1 VETLLQGLAARYARL
16 LFVLFFAAGSLLAP
30 RAALADDVA
39 DEADVEFA
47 FGAERYQAGDFR
59 LALIHFLASNRL
71 AKNRNVLFNIA
82 RCYEQLK
89 QYPEAYRYYS
99 RALVGETDS
108 TEIAKGREAIARIAP
123 RVALLSIETE
133 PPGARLYLDRKD
145 LGERGTAPQEIALP
159 PETYR
164 VLAELDG
171 FEDAESEPIEITV
184 GRERKVV
191 LKLTRIVGT
200 VRVQGPAGAA
210 VRVDAENVPS
220 VCQAPCEVKVTPGQ
234 HTIILER
241 PGHRTLHMPVS
252 ILANAVSAMNPE
264 MVPETG
270 TLVINSDERDAEV
283 LIDGSV
289 EGFTPALINV
299 PVGRHRVR
307 VNSQGF
313 LPYRREVQIRPNQQT
328 VLKVELQSSDA
339 VEAASRVSESAEDAP
354 ASVSLI
360 GAQELHAMRYPTL
373 AEALR
378 GTRGTYLSD
387 DRGYATVGFRGFSR
401 PGAYG
406 NRVLITLDGMPL
418 NDDWLWSSYVGYD
431 LRTDL
436 ADIERVEVVR
446 GPGSVVYGTSAFSGV
461 VNLVTRSKNVPSGR
475 ELGLSAAGDGT
486 ARARARITQHF
497 GPGAGVWSSI
507 AGGQS
512 MGRDFFFREY
522 VADGPPEV
530 AGNARGV
537 DGARF
542 ATLTGRAWWNDFTVA
557 WSLHRHEKH
566 LPTGQF
572 DTLLGDGR
580 TRQTDTRGFV
590 EARFEP
596 RLASTLTSLTRLHG
610 NLYTYRGYFARSPSD
625 DGLEYNRYDSLW
637 AGIEQRFMWQPSPVL
652 SASLGGES
660 QTHPRAH
667 QVGGTE
673 LGGEYLNDTRAFT
686 LGAVY
691 GNVDLKPVEGLKFS
705 GGGRLDYYSTFG
717 SSFNPRFAVIVKPY
731 AGGNIKLLAG
741 KAFKAPSIYELSY
754 NAVGQATSQ
763 NLVPENAYSGELEV
777 SQRIDRNLV
786 LTGAAFANY
795 VTDLISLD
803 EGPVAADGSQVIQF
817 KNARTPVG
825 TLGGELEARRD
836 WKDGWMVAGSY
847 SFQHS
852 AYLAS
857 SNLGDLMALK
867 RAAGFREVP
876 NAPTHLFSIRG
887 AAPILSRALTVMSRL
902 SYEGQRY
909 DTNDTVNASAPQ
921 GRTDGA
927 LIWDFVFT
935 GFERRLGLDYSVG
948 VYNAFDSRAGVP
960 VSTEFRQRTIPI
972 AGRSLLAS
980 GSVTF

>member
-1 VETLLQGLAARYARL
+1 MAARCARL
-16 LFVLFFAAGSLLAP
+16 FFVLVLSLGSVGSLFAP
-30 RAALADDVA
+30 RTALADDVA

-47 FGAERYQAGDFR
+47 FGAERYQAGEFR

-89 QYPEAYRYYS
+89 QYPEAHRYYS
-99 RALVGETDS
+99 RALVGETDAN
-108 TEIAKGREAIARIAP
+108 EIAKGREAIARIAP
-123 RVALLSIETE
+123 RVALLSIESD
-133 PPGARLYLDRKD
+133 PPGARIYLDRKD

-159 PETYR
+159 PDTYR

-171 FEDAESEPIEITV
+171 YEDAASDPIEVSI
-184 GRERKVV
+184 GRERNVV

-200 VRVQGPAGAA
+200 VRVQGPAGAS

-220 VCQAPCEVKVTPGQ
+220 VCQAPCEVNVTPGQ
-234 HTIILER
+234 HTIILEK

-252 ILANAVSAMNPE
+252 ISANAVSAMNPD

-270 TLVINSDERDAEV
+270 TLVVNSDERDAEV

-299 PVGRHRVR
+299 PVGAHRVR
-307 VNSQGF
+307 VFSQGF
-313 LPYRREVQIRPNQQT
+313 LPYNRNVQIRASQQT

-360 GAQELHAMRYPTL
+360 GAQELRAMRYPTL

-378 GTRGTYLSD
+378 GTRGTYISD
-387 DRGYATVGFRGFSR
+387 DRGYAAIGFRGFSR

-436 ADIERVEVVR
+436 ADIERIEVVR

-461 VNLVTRSKNVPSGR
+461 VNLVTRSKSVPTGR
-475 ELGLSAAGDGT
+475 EIGLSAAGDGT
-486 ARARARITQHF
+486 ARARARITQHL
-497 GPGAGVWSSI
+497 GANAGIWSSI

-512 MGRDFFFREY
+512 MGRDFFFKEY

-596 RLASTLTSLTRLHG
+596 KLARTLTSLTRLHG
-610 NLYTYRGYFARSPSD
+610 NVYTYRGYFARSPAD
-625 DGLEYNRYDSLW
+625 EGLEYNRYDSFW
-637 AGIEQRFMWQPSPVL
+637 AGAEQRFVWVPTSAL
-652 SASLGGES
+652 SASLGGEAQS
-660 QTHPRAH
+660 HPRAH

-673 LGGEYLNDTRAFT
+673 TGGEYLNDTRDFT

-691 GNVDLKPVEGLKFS
+691 GNLDLKPVEGLKLS

-717 SSFNPRFAVIVKPY
+717 SSFNPRFAVIAKPY

-741 KAFKAPSIYELSY
+741 KAFKAPSVYELSY
-754 NAVGQATSQ
+754 NSVGQATSQ
-763 NLVPENAYSGELEV
+763 NLVPENAYSGELEI
-777 SQRIDRNLV
+777 SQRIDRTVV
-786 LTGAAFANY
+786 LTAAGFANY
-795 VTDLISLD
+795 VTDLISLN
-803 EGPVAADGSQVIQF
+803 EGPIAADGSQVIQF
-817 KNARTPVG
+817 KNAPTPVG
-825 TLGGELEARRD
+825 TLGCEFEARRD

-857 SNLGDLMALK
+857 SSAGDLFSLK
-867 RAAGFREVP
+867 RATGFREVP
-876 NAPTHLFSIRG
+876 NAPQHLFSIRG

-909 DTNDTVNASAPQ
+909 DTNDTVTAAPQ

-927 LIWDFVFT
+927 LIWDVVFT

-948 VYNAFDSRAGVP
+948 FYNAFDSRVGVP